1 MKIKKLSSYFQI
13 IFYEKCR
20 HETYI
25 KNNELQMSTA
35 EEQTPFGD
43 ANAAKNKNKFP
54 PHLTAVGVRPFVCIG
69 ELRHCCR
76 ALRWGYSHKSSSN
89 SRCD

>member
-20 HETYI
+20 HETHI

-35 EEQTPFGD
+35 EEQTAGD
-43 ANAAKNKNKFP
+43 ADAAKNKNKFP
-54 PHLTAVGVRPFVCIG
+54 PHLTAVGVRPFVYIG
-69 ELRHCCR
+69 ELRHWR
-76 ALRWGYSHKSSSN
+76 A
-89 SRCD
+89 RCVGGIPIKARAQ